1 AVANA
6 EAGVTLIS
14 PFVGRILDW
23 YKKTTGKE
31 YALAGCDLLTIS
43 TGLLAELHQSTRKI
57 DRKLSLSAPTSDVS
71 LQKFTYL
78 NNEAA
83 FRWDLN
89 EDAMATEKLAEGI
102 CNFAK
107 DGPKLR
113 SELKK
118 RLMNV

>member
-1 AVANA
+1 MRPPHNQHGLTGRAAPVD
-6 EAGVTLIS
+6 EEDRSQTQSKCPKCLGMFPTVLLI
-14 PFVGRILDW
+14 
-23 YKKTTGKE
+23 TTQIKF
-31 YALAGCDLLTIS
+31 AS
-43 TGLLAELHQSTRKI
+43 QH
-57 DRKLSLSAPTSDVS
+57 SAQPIASDVS